1 MLFARCGVAF
11 LPKGINGQENM
22 AIVSPRYRVL
32 LTAGAL
38 IGVGIAA
45 APAQAPSLAMLDRL
59 EKGRWDLTERG
70 ANKPLQTMCLGDAR
84 RMIQIFHPRGG
95 CSRYVIEDTPTSVT
109 VHYTCPGAGHGRT
122 TIRSETNRL
131 VQIDTQGI
139 AEGKPFSQAI
149 EARRVGTCG

>member
-1 MLFARCGVAF
+1 M
-11 LPKGINGQENM
+11 EM
-22 AIVSPRYRVL
+22 AIFTPLFRWALTGTTLVL
-32 LTAGAL
+32 MAA
-38 IGVGIAA
+38 VA

-59 EKGRWDLTERG
+59 EKGRWQLTERG
-70 ANKPLQTMCLGDAR
+70 TQNALHSLCLGDAR
-84 RMIQIFHPRGG
+84 RMIQIRHPRSG
-95 CSRYVIEDTPTSVT
+95 CSRFVIEDKHNSVT

-149 EARRVGTCG
+149 EARRVGACTGG